1 MDGTI
6 ERYKARLVVK
16 GYTQRQGLD
25 YSKTFFLVAK
35 SVSVRIVLALATVK
49 GWFSHQSD
57 VNNTFL
63 HGNLDEEVYMCLPL
77 GFHSKGENLVCKF
90 NKSLYGHKQ
99 ASRQW
104 FEKFSTTILEMG
116 FVQSKF
122 DYSLFTYTQGSL
134 FTIPLG

>member
-1 MDGTI
+1 M
-6 ERYKARLVVK
+6 
-16 GYTQRQGLD
+16 
-25 YSKTFFLVAK
+25 
-35 SVSVRIVLALATVK
+35 ALATVK